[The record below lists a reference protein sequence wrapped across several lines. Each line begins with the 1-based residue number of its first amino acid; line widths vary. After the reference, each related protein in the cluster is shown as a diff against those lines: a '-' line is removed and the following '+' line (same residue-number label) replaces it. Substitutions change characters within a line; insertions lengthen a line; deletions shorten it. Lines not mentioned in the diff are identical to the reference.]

1 MRIEQ
6 FDQLGEVGERAG
18 QPVYFVNDDDVDPA
32 SANVI
37 EDLLERW
44 PLHRAARVAAVI
56 VAIADKLPAL
66 VGLALD
72 VGFRRLPLI
81 VERAEL
87 LLQAMLGRNTSVDG
101 AAQSQFG
108 LLCSH
113 CETAFLLSRR
123 FVVQASVISPVAA
136 RATLSEPPS

>member
-1 MRIEQ
+1 MGVEEL
-6 FDQLGEVGERAG
+6 DQLGEVGERAG
-18 QPVYFVNDDDVDPA
+18 QSVDLIDDDHVDPKT
-32 SANVI
+32 ANI
-37 EDLLERW
+37 IKELLERW
-44 PLHRAARVAAVI
+44 SVYRAAGIAAV
-56 VAIADKLPAL
+56 VVVGPDQLPAL

-81 VERAEL
+81 VERVEL